1 MSGLKF
7 NLVVIMALMIA
18 SVQFQ
23 DTVAQTTHVV
33 GDALGWNIP
42 PNGPSAYTNW
52 ASRQTFRVGDV
63 LLFNFT
69 TGFHNVAEVAQA
81 AYAPCTTAN
90 PISIATTGPARVTLN
105 APGTHYY
112 ICTVGTHCQ
121 IGQKLT
127 INVSAASAT
136 PAPSPTPTPTPAPVI
151 PTPVSPPTVTP
162 TPAPSTTT
170 PPPTSSPAPSSDE
183 ASPVSPPTFGQSP
196 SGSNAPSPT
205 DTTILPPPSPSS
217 APSFTTVVPFTFLAI
232 ALAFFY

>member
-1 MSGLKF
+1 MAGLKF
-7 NLVVIMALMIA
+7 NFMVIMALMLA

-23 DTVAQTTHVV
+23 STTAQTTHVV

-42 PNGPSAYTNW
+42 PNGPSAYTTW
-52 ASRQTFRVGDV
+52 ASGQTFSVGDV

-69 TGFHNVAEVAQA
+69 TGFHNVAEVSQA

-127 INVSAASAT
+127 INVSAASTT
-136 PAPSPTPTPTPAPVI
+136 PAPTPAPAT
-151 PTPVSPPTVTP
+151 PAPVSPPTA

-170 PPPTSSPAPSSDE
+170 PPPTSSPAPSSE
-183 ASPVSPPTFGQSP
+183 EGSPISPPTSGQTP

-205 DTTILPPPSPSS
+205 DNTIIPPPSPSF
-217 APSFTTVVPFTFLAI
+217 APSFTAVVPFTFLAI
-232 ALAFFY
+232 ALALFY

>member
-1 MSGLKF
+1 MSGLKI
-7 NLVVIMALMIA
+7 NLVVIMALMLA
-18 SVQFQ
+18 SVQFH
-23 DTVAQTTHVV
+23 DTAAQTTHVV

-42 PNGPSAYTNW
+42 PNGPSAYTTW
-52 ASRQTFRVGDV
+52 ASGQTFSVGDV

-90 PISIATTGPARVTLN
+90 PISIATNGPARVTLN

-136 PAPSPTPTPTPAPVI
+136 PAPSPTPA
-151 PTPVSPPTVTP
+151 PVSPPTP
-162 TPAPSTTT
+162 TPAPSTIT
-170 PPPTSSPAPSSDE
+170 PPPTSSPAPSSED
-183 ASPVSPPTFGQSP
+183 ASPVSPPAFSQSP

-205 DTTILPPPSPSS
+205 DNTILPPPSPSS
-217 APSFTTVVPFTFLAI
+217 APSFTAVVPFTFLAI

>member
-1 MSGLKF
+1 MAGLKF
-7 NLVVIMALMIA
+7 NLAVMMALMLA
-18 SVQFQ
+18 SVQFH
-23 DTVAQTTHVV
+23 DTTAQTTHVV

-42 PNGPSAYTNW
+42 PNGPSAYTTW
-52 ASRQTFRVGDV
+52 ASTQTFSVGDV

-69 TGFHNVAEVAQA
+69 TGFHNVAEVSQV
-81 AYAPCTTAN
+81 AYGPCTTTN

-112 ICTVGTHCQ
+112 VCTVGTHCQ

-127 INVSAASAT
+127 INVSDASAT
-136 PAPSPTPTPTPAPVI
+136 PAPTPTPANVI
-151 PTPVSPPTVTP
+151 PTPASPPTA

-183 ASPVSPPTFGQSP
+183 ASPISPPTSGQSP
-196 SGSNAPSPT
+196 T
-205 DTTILPPPSPSS
+205 DSTTIPPPSPSF
-217 APSFTTVVPFTFLAI
+217 APSFTAVVPFTFLAI

>member
-1 MSGLKF
+1 MAGFRF
-7 NLVVIMALMIA
+7 NPMVIMALMLA
-18 SVQFQ
+18 SVQFHS
-23 DTVAQTTHVV
+23 TVAQTTHVV

-42 PNGPSAYTNW
+42 PNGPSAYTTW
-52 ASRQTFRVGDV
+52 ASTQTFRVGDV

-69 TGFHNVAEVAQA
+69 TGFHNVAEVSQA

-136 PAPSPTPTPTPAPVI
+136 PAPTPTPAPVI
-151 PTPVSPPTVTP
+151 PTPVSPPTASPTP

-170 PPPTSSPAPSSDE
+170 PPPTSSPAPSSED
-183 ASPVSPPTFGQSP
+183 ASPVSPPTFSQSP

-217 APSFTTVVPFTFLAI
+217 APSFTAVVPFTFLTI